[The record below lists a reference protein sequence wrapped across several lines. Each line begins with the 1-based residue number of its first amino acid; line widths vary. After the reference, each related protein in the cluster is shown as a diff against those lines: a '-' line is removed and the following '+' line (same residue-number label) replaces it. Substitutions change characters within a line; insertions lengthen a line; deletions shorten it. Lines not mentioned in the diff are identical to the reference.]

1 MTFSKG
7 GTIFLNG
14 KTYNVS
20 QINSVYIG
28 EVNEFS
34 TFGVLIIWFITGLLC
49 FAIAGISMGIW
60 FILTILSII
69 SLVYTI
75 NQKKSAVF
83 FDLSSGKVDAYS
95 GKNYEEV
102 KQIADDIIRGMEEG
116 YFPNYLQ
123 RKQ

>member
-34 TFGVLIIWFITGLLC
+34 TFGVLILWFIAGLFC
-49 FAIAGISMGIW
+49 IQVASISVGFW
-60 FILTILSII
+60 FILTIISII

-116 YFPNYLQ
+116 YFPNYLR

>member
-34 TFGVLIIWFITGLLC
+34 TFWVFLLWFIGGLFS
-49 FAIAGISMGIW
+49 FAIAGKSMGIW
-60 FILTILSII
+60 FILTII
-69 SLVYTI
+69 
-75 NQKKSAVF
+75 
-83 FDLSSGKVDAYS
+83 
-95 GKNYEEV
+95 
-102 KQIADDIIRGMEEG
+102 
-116 YFPNYLQ
+116 
-123 RKQ
+123 

>member
-1 MTFSKG
+1 MTFSRG

-34 TFGVLIIWFITGLLC
+34 TFWVFLLWFIGGLFS
-49 FAIAGISMGIW
+49 FAIAGKSMGIW
-60 FILTILSII
+60 FILTIISIY
-69 SLVYTI
+69 SLVFTI

-95 GKNYEEV
+95 GKNYNEV

-116 YFPNYLQ
+116 YFPNYL
-123 RKQ
+123 RKGQ

>member
-28 EVNEFS
+28 EVNEYS
-34 TFGVLIIWFITGLLC
+34 TFGVLLIWFITGLLC
-49 FAIAGISMGIW
+49 FAIAGINMGVW
-60 FILTILSII
+60 FVLTILSII
-69 SLVYTI
+69 GLVNVI
-75 NQKKSAVF
+75 SQKKSAVF

-95 GKNYEEV
+95 GKNYDEV
-102 KQIADDIIRGMEEG
+102 KKIADDIIRGMEEG
-116 YFPNYLQ
+116 YFPNYL
-123 RKQ
+123 RKGQ